1 MSLTLLLAYG
11 AIMISIYLF
20 VRAIIGFNLEMRE
33 ESTGAISEKSIRI
46 SLLWRISFPY
56 IRFLGQVFSR
66 SFPPLP
72 ARPSG
77 GSETDLRLS
86 KEHKDLNGFHIFIH
100 KVRKK
105 LTQSLIIAGKPLEI
119 TPDDILGAMA
129 LGGIIGFLVGFLA
142 HLAINFLGIWLV
154 CILLGTFFPIIWLR
168 DRAQRRQKEIRK
180 ALPFWLD
187 LLTLS
192 VEAGLDFTAALQRI
206 GEKLPRN
213 AFGEEINLMLRDIRM
228 GKTRKAAFRE
238 LANRIHLEELNSITS
253 ALIQA
258 DEIGTS
264 LGQILR
270 IQSEQMRVKRFQRA
284 EKLAM
289 QAPVK
294 LLFPLVGFIFPTVFI
309 IIFGPIILKYLA

>member
-33 ESTGAISEKSIRI
+33 ESTGAISEESIRI
-46 SLLWRISFPY
+46 SPLWRISFPY
-56 IRFLGQVFSR
+56 IRFLGQIFSR
-66 SFPPLP
+66 SFPHL
-72 ARPSG
+72 
-77 GSETDLRLS
+77 SETDLRLS
-86 KEHKDLNGFHIFIH
+86 EEKKDLSDFHIFIH

-142 HLAINFLGIWLV
+142 HLAINFLGVWLV
-154 CILLGTFFPIIWLR
+154 CILLGVFFPIIWLR
-168 DRAQRRQKEIRK
+168 DRVQRRQKEIRK

-206 GEKLPRN
+206 GEKLPKN

-228 GKTRKAAFRE
+228 GKTRKTAFRE